1 MGGEE
6 SNGDDASLRVEV
18 ATVAAAEEGESDG
31 EGVSPMLGTGVEE
44 GVVSGGD
51 RYLRKEGVVR
61 RGRGIGCKRGRDMS
75 KKSRRGQSVDSWQD

>member
-1 MGGEE
+1 MVGAAARSAKSGEVARGVGGEE
-6 SNGDDASLRVEV
+6 SNGDEASLRVEV

-51 RYLRKEGVVR
+51 RY
-61 RGRGIGCKRGRDMS
+61 
-75 KKSRRGQSVDSWQD
+75 